1 MKFLPLFRV
10 HLTHSYY
17 TDGRCTEFDIEPTLH
32 TQRLLTNTRCVLQA
46 MPDGIRVLT
55 AVTDQGV
62 PLLPLPQDATLV
74 FHLRL
79 QNPDF
84 ILFTD
89 LMERLPTAPL
99 YTNAGLTAGDELQL
113 SLRPR
118 HDGVP
123 DPGVFA
129 DVVICQND
137 TVPPRASAPGVFCI
151 TFKAKK
157 VHWTYY
163 VISDLNKTAGQWQ
176 IVDTDT
182 SAVPSLTFSAA
193 NRTDLTQ
200 PPAPSDE
207 IATRLA
213 SHYPNMQRWRFVSD
227 TQIPCQQAARKHLQL
242 TYDGQQLWGAY
253 RTRAAAL
260 CHGGSQ

>member
-1 MKFLPLFRV
+1 M
-10 HLTHSYY
+10 
-17 TDGRCTEFDIEPTLH
+17 
-32 TQRLLTNTRCVLQA
+32 
-46 MPDGIRVLT
+46 
-55 AVTDQGV
+55 
-62 PLLPLPQDATLV
+62 
-74 FHLRL
+74 
-79 QNPDF
+79 
-84 ILFTD
+84 
-89 LMERLPTAPL
+89 
-99 YTNAGLTAGDELQL
+99 QL

-151 TFKAKK
+151 PFKAKQ

-163 VISDLNKTAGQWQ
+163 VISDLSKTAGQWQ

-182 SAVPSLTFSAA
+182 SAVPPLTFSAA

-213 SHYPNMQRWRFVSD
+213 SHYPHMQRWRFVSD

-242 TYDGQQLWGAY
+242 TYDGQRLWGALPNPALQHY
-253 RTRAAAL
+253 AMVEVNSNGTSQPQETLFHVVTHRTHIFPTR
-260 CHGGSQ
+260 GV